1 MFSPKWQK
9 EDVLKTSTYLAA
21 KRISWR
27 TSRGSL
33 QKKAQIAAKKISNK
47 YKKISYKKAA
57 LPPPVDTDDTG
68 TVTYTV
74 APKMGA
80 IITANKIKNKYKKM
94 MAKNRPLPFD
104 LHEIEQG
111 DTIDYVDDTN
121 VADINLNRN
130 AAIAAK
136 KISEKYKN
144 IRWKRNRVTALEP
157 VEQIRGSKRQKGDRK
172 LVMMAAKKMRNKDK
186 KLRFR

>member
-1 MFSPKWQK
+1 
-9 EDVLKTSTYLAA
+9 
-21 KRISWR
+21 
-27 TSRGSL
+27 
-33 QKKAQIAAKKISNK
+33 
-47 YKKISYKKAA
+47 
-57 LPPPVDTDDTG
+57 
-68 TVTYTV
+68 
-74 APKMGA
+74 MGA

-144 IRWKRNRVTALEP
+144 IR
-157 VEQIRGSKRQKGDRK
+157 
-172 LVMMAAKKMRNKDK
+172 
-186 KLRFR
+186 